1 MSDGKSE
8 RKASFV
14 QENLDWPHWKD
25 CVPMTNNGHEVADRR
40 YLASSNY
47 HDYRKALIKAIV
59 FRFIALY
66 REWYDE
72 MRIADLH

>member
-1 MSDGKSE
+1 
-8 RKASFV
+8 
-14 QENLDWPHWKD
+14 
-25 CVPMTNNGHEVADRR
+25 MTNNGHEVADRR